1 MKAAGLCGIVLV
13 AAGTGLLAQTQQAP
27 KAPVSA
33 EAVASTAPVKPGPTA
48 AELARWRQT
57 IVHTQRPQGGCF
69 TSEYPATAW
78 TKVACGKPP
87 PTPRLPARGP
97 SAIRLVGYGY
107 DYTTSVAPRDISWA
121 EGSFDAVI
129 NVKSA
134 CSITC
139 GDSACR
145 TNLEKCTSGD
155 RPNEYSLQLNTNKSP
170 QAKLCQGHP
179 KCLAEAQFVFVNRDC
194 PNTDWL
200 AWLFGTHSQGCAYI
214 EYWLQN
220 YDGKCPSGW
229 SSSGG
234 DCVANSQNAVMF
246 KPFLVDDLGFMKLTG
261 AVAGV
266 HGKDDVITFTYA
278 NKAYSAAGD
287 NRLSDL
293 GEYWT
298 AAEFN
303 VFGVN
308 NSAQAVFNS
317 GSTLIV
323 RIVTD
328 SGTNSAPQC
337 VAHSGITSETNNL
350 TLTALPRSPA
360 SAPGPALIFAESNA
374 PGTIR
379 SPVDSCADVVTV
391 GGTN

>member
-1 MKAAGLCGIVLV
+1 MKAPGLCAMVAV
-13 AAGTGLLAQTQQAP
+13 AAGMGLLACTQQAP
-27 KAPVSA
+27 KP
-33 EAVASTAPVKPGPTA
+33 PVKPMPS
-48 AELARWRQT
+48 AEELERWRRT
-57 IVHTQRPQGGCF
+57 ILHTQRPEKGCF

-78 TKVACGKPP
+78 TKVSCGKPP
-87 PTPRLPARGP
+87 TAPHLLARGP
-97 SAIRLVGYGY
+97 GSIKVVGNGY
-107 DYTTSVAPRDISWA
+107 DYTANVAPRDISWA

-134 CSITC
+134 CSIMC
-139 GDSACR
+139 GDSVCR
-145 TNLEKCTSGD
+145 TNLTKCTSGN
-155 RPNEYSLQLNTNKSP
+155 RPNEYGLQLNTNKYLE
-170 QAKLCQGHP
+170 AKACQNHP
-179 KCLAEAQFVFVNRDC
+179 KCLAEAQFVFSNRSC

-200 AWLFGTHSQGCAYI
+200 AWLLGTHSQACAYI

-229 SSSGG
+229 SSHGG
-234 DCVANSQNAVMF
+234 DCVVNSQNAVMF

-278 NKAYSAAGD
+278 DKAYSASGD

-293 GEYWT
+293 GEHWN

-303 VFGVN
+303 VFGDGGG
-308 NSAQAVFNS
+308 SQAVFNS

-328 SGTNSAPQC
+328 SGTAGALQC
-337 VAHSGITSETNNL
+337 KSHSGITAETNNL
-350 TLTALPRSPA
+350 NLTALPRTPA
-360 SAPGPALIFAESNA
+360 SVPRPALVFAESNA
-374 PGTIR
+374 PGTIH
-379 SPVDSCADVVTV
+379 SNPDSCADAVTI